1 MRQVL
6 IGGMLLTVAAC
17 GGGGEKAGSDT
28 ATPAGAAPAAGAAP
42 TAMAGRSVTGHVKF
56 DGAAPANPT
65 IDMSE
70 EAACKGKYTGPA
82 LDPVVMVTNGMLGNV
97 VLYVKSGLPAGQT
110 YPVPSEPVVI
120 DQRGC
125 LYHPRALAIMAG
137 QKLEIKNSD
146 PVLHNIKAL
155 PTKNRPFNIS
165 QPTEGMTTTRTF
177 TTPED
182 NVPVECNVHGWMH
195 SNIIVLPHPF
205 FAVSGEDGSF
215 TIKGLPAGTYE
226 IEARHAKLGT
236 KTMSVTVPA
245 DGAAT
250 ADFTFA
256 ATGT

>member
-1 MRQVL
+1 VV
-6 IGGMLLTVAAC
+6 VA
-17 GGGGEKAGSDT
+17 K
-28 ATPAGAAPAAGAAP
+28 
-42 TAMAGRSVTGHVKF
+42 SVTGHVKF

>member
-1 MRQVL
+1 MRGAL

-17 GGGGEKAGSDT
+17 GGKGESGAATSDT
-28 ATPAGAAPAAGAAP
+28 GATAAPAAGAA
-42 TAMAGRSVTGHVKF
+42 TAAAGGGSVTGHMKF

-65 IDMSE
+65 IDMAE

-82 LDPVVMVTNGMLGNV
+82 VDPVVMVENGNLGNV
-97 VLYVKSGLPAGQT
+97 VVYVKSGLPAGQT
-110 YPVPSEPVVI
+110 YPVPNEAIVL

-125 LYHPRALAIMAG
+125 LYHPRAIAIMAG

-165 QPTEGMTTTRTF
+165 QPSEGMTTTRTLP
-177 TTPED
+177 TPED
-182 NVPVECNVHGWMH
+182 NIPVECNVHGWMH
-195 SNIIVLPHPF
+195 SNIVVLSHPF
-205 FAVSGEDGSF
+205 FAVSGADGSF

>member
-1 MRQVL
+1 MAKEFQLKRL
-6 IGGMLLTVAAC
+6 ATGVA
-17 GGGGEKAGSDT
+17 G
-28 ATPAGAAPAAGAAP
+28 
-42 TAMAGRSVTGHVKF
+42 
-56 DGAAPANPT
+56 
-65 IDMSE
+65 
-70 EAACKGKYTGPA
+70 
-82 LDPVVMVTNGMLGNV
+82 LDDILSG
-97 VLYVKSGLPAGQT
+97 GLPAGQT